1 MERNSSKCVRFL
13 RLLRSNRVFTVFC
26 SMSEETP
33 ADLSHDQHAVRRQ
46 KLADLRESGADPF
59 RAEVKPTHFSAAAI
73 AAHIEGEDLSL
84 IHI

>member
-1 MERNSSKCVRFL
+1 
-13 RLLRSNRVFTVFC
+13 
-26 SMSEETP
+26 MSEETP